1 MSTKASM
8 QPRHA
13 AGPGTSRAP
22 GPLPG
27 GGLAPALAAAGYRS
41 YILPWD
47 VSLAEEQRLRQIGKQ
62 VAIATLVLMVLFSL
76 LPVPEMD
83 SSVPPPVP
91 PRLARLVLEK
101 PTPPPP
107 VQRELPRPEPE
118 VRPEPVAPT
127 EKTVERTVQPVTPDT
142 RVQAREKASR
152 AGLLPFVDQL
162 AELRDSQALES
173 ITSGATTYTGAVGD
187 APRVERSLIT
197 ARAGAGSGGINTA
210 ALSRNTG
217 GAGLGGRETT
227 KVASGVAALGGGGA
241 GPAEEGGGSQRAGR
255 SREEIEM
262 VFDKNKSAI
271 FALYNRALRSN
282 PALQG
287 KLVLKLTI
295 EASGE
300 VSDCSIVSSELDDP
314 ELERKLVARVKM
326 FRFQSKD
333 VPPVTTT
340 KPIDFFPA

>member
-1 MSTKASM
+1 
-8 QPRHA
+8 
-13 AGPGTSRAP
+13 
-22 GPLPG
+22 
-27 GGLAPALAAAGYRS
+27 
-41 YILPWD
+41 
-47 VSLAEEQRLRQIGKQ
+47 
-62 VAIATLVLMVLFSL
+62 
-76 LPVPEMD
+76 
-83 SSVPPPVP
+83 
-91 PRLARLVLEK
+91 
-101 PTPPPP
+101 
-107 VQRELPRPEPE
+107 
-118 VRPEPVAPT
+118 
-127 EKTVERTVQPVTPDT
+127 VERTVQPATPDS

-162 AELRDSQALES
+162 AELRDSDKLES
-173 ITSGATTYTGAVGD
+173 ITNGATAYTGAVGD

-197 ARAGAGSGGINTA
+197 AGTGAGSGGINTA
-210 ALSRNTG
+210 SLSRNTG

-227 KVASGVAALGGGGA
+227 KVASSVAALGGGGA
-241 GPAEEGGGSQRAGR
+241 GPAEKGSGSQQAGR

-271 FALYNRALRSN
+271 FALYNRALRNN
-282 PALQG
+282 PSLQG

-295 EASGE
+295 EANGE

-326 FRFQSKD
+326 FRFQAKD